1 MSINIAI
8 DGPSGAGKSTLSRR
22 LAKSLGFLYVDTGA
36 LYRAVGLYIY
46 ENGILP
52 DDEGSVVKALDNVK
66 VELKYADGEQAVI
79 LNGKNVS
86 DDIRK
91 HEISEYASK
100 VSVLP
105 EVRKFLFDTQRSI
118 AKRNNVI
125 MDGRDIG
132 TVVLSDAQIKIYL
145 TATAEDR
152 AKRRFNELKERGQNV
167 NFEQIYHDV
176 IERDE
181 RDINREIAPLRQAD
195 DALLV
200 DTTGF
205 SFEKSYNKLLSIIKE
220 RLNEIL

>member
-8 DGPSGAGKSTLSRR
+8 DGPSGAGKSTLSRK

>member
-100 VSVLP
+100 VSAMP
-105 EVRKFLFDTQRSI
+105 EVRKFLFETQRSI

>member
-8 DGPSGAGKSTLSRR
+8 DGPSGAGKSTLSRK

-36 LYRAVGLYIY
+36 LYRAVGLYMY

-52 DDEGSVVKALDNVK
+52 DDESSVVKALDNVK

-100 VSVLP
+100 VSALP
-105 EVRKFLFDTQRSI
+105 EVRKFLFNTQRSI
-118 AKRNNVI
+118 AKHNNVI

-152 AKRRFNELKERGQNV
+152 AKRRFDELRERGQDV
-167 NFEQIYHDV
+167 NFEQIYNDV

-181 RDINREIAPLRQAD
+181 RDINREIAPLKQAE
-195 DALLV
+195 DAVLV

-205 SFEKSYNKLLSIIKE
+205 SFDESYNKLISIIKE

>member
-1 MSINIAI
+1 MSAM
-8 DGPSGAGKSTLSRR
+8 
-22 LAKSLGFLYVDTGA
+22 
-36 LYRAVGLYIY
+36 
-46 ENGILP
+46 
-52 DDEGSVVKALDNVK
+52 
-66 VELKYADGEQAVI
+66 
-79 LNGKNVS
+79 
-86 DDIRK
+86 
-91 HEISEYASK
+91 
-100 VSVLP
+100 P
-105 EVRKFLFDTQRSI
+105 EVRKFLFETQRSI

>member
-36 LYRAVGLYIY
+36 LYRAVGLYMY

-66 VELKYADGEQAVI
+66 VEVNYADGEQAVI

-100 VSVLP
+100 VSAMP
-105 EVRKFLFDTQRSI
+105 EVRKFLFETQRSI

-200 DTTGF
+200 D
-205 SFEKSYNKLLSIIKE
+205 
-220 RLNEIL
+220 

>member
-36 LYRAVGLYIY
+36 LYRAVGLYMY

-100 VSVLP
+100 VSAMP
-105 EVRKFLFDTQRSI
+105 EVRKFLFETQRSI